1 MHNTNT
7 LRRTALVSLLALT
20 LSVPAA
26 AQYVKASAAVAPSTF
41 ARVAPPPIP
50 ADNALTP
57 ERVSL
62 GKMLFFDP
70 RLSGS
75 GWISCA
81 TCHNPALGWSDA
93 LPTARGENMKKLNRH
108 TPTILNSAYNKLQ
121 MWDGRFASLEEQ
133 ALGPIGSADEMNMD
147 MRILLER
154 LKAIE
159 GYRAPFERAYP
170 GEGITDKTIAKA
182 IASYERTIV
191 SGEAPFDRWLKG
203 DAKAISAQAKR
214 GFELFRGKANCAACH
229 QGPNFTD
236 DGFHNIGVK
245 PLEGVDDPGRFAKVP
260 VKLMKGAHKTPSLR
274 DVASTAPYM
283 HNGAYATLRQVVE
296 MYSRG
301 GDDTSNLSPEMK
313 KLDLSD
319 REIDDIVAFL
329 RTLSGK
335 PVQVTLPQLP
345 N

>member
-1 MHNTNT
+1 MKKI
-7 LRRTALVSLLALT
+7 AFALT
-20 LSVPAA
+20 AFAA
-26 AQYVKASAAVAPSTF
+26 ACACTFTAGELHKASAVATPMSF
-41 ARVAPPPIP
+41 ARPALPPVP

-62 GKMLFFDP
+62 GQMLFFDP

-81 TCHNPALGWSDA
+81 SCHNPALGWSDA

-108 TPTILNSAYNKLQ
+108 TPTILNAAFNKLQ

-133 ALGPIGSADEMNMD
+133 ALGPIGSPDEMNMD

-154 LKAIE
+154 LRAIK
-159 GYRAPFERAYP
+159 GYQSHFERAYP

-191 SGEAPFDRWLKG
+191 SNEAPFDRFVRGEARAL
-203 DAKAISAQAKR
+203 SPQARR
-214 GFELFRGKANCAACH
+214 GFELFKGKANCVACH
-229 QGPNFTD
+229 QGHNFSD

-245 PLEGVDDPGRFAKVP
+245 PLPGVDDPGRFAKVP

-274 DVASTAPYM
+274 DVAITAPYM
-283 HNGAYATLRQVVE
+283 HNGAYATLREVVE
-296 MYSRG
+296 MYNRG
-301 GDDTSNLSPEMK
+301 GDVTDNLSPEMK
-313 KLDLSD
+313 KLDLGA

-329 RTLSGK
+329 HSLTGK
-335 PVQVTLPQLP
+335 PLRVTLPQLP